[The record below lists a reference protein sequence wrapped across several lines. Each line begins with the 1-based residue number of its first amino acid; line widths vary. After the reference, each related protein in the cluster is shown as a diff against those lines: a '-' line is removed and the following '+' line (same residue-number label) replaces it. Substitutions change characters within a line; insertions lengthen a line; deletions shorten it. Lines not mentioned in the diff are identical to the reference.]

1 MVTFPNAKINLGLQ
15 ILRKRPDGYH
25 DISSLFLPIPLCDVL
40 EVIESKA
47 LSFASSGLPIPGN
60 TNDNL
65 CLKAY
70 HLLKADF
77 DLPPVNIH
85 LHKVIPMGAGL
96 GGGSADG
103 AFVLSML
110 NEKFRLQLTAK
121 QLENY
126 AAQLGSDCPF
136 FISNKAAIASGRGT
150 DLAPHAIDLKGHYLV
165 LLFPG
170 IHIGT
175 KEAYAGVKPHAGQ
188 PNIADVLA
196 APINLWKDE
205 LKNDFETS
213 VFPGHPLLPSLK
225 DLLYQTGAAYASMTG
240 SGSTVYGIFDTKPV
254 LPVLPPSVTSWT
266 GAL

>member
-1 MVTFPNAKINLGLQ
+1 VVTFPNAKINLGLQ

-40 EVIESKA
+40 EVIESKK

-60 TNDNL
+60 TDDNL

-77 DLPPVNIH
+77 DLPPVSIH

-110 NEKFRLQLTAK
+110 NEKFGLRLTQK
-121 QLENY
+121 QLESY

-136 FISNKAAIASGRGT
+136 FIGNLAAIASGRGT
-150 DLAPHAIDLKGHYLV
+150 DLASHAIDLKGHYLV

-175 KEAYAGVKPHAGQ
+175 REAYAGVKPHAGQ
-188 PNIADVLA
+188 PNIADILA
-196 APINLWKDE
+196 APVNQWKNT

-213 VFPGHPLLPSLK
+213 VFPSRPLLPSLK

-240 SGSTVYGIFDTKPV
+240 SGSTIYGIFETQPV
-254 LPVLPPSVTSWT
+254 LSALPAGVTSWT
-266 GAL
+266 GTL

>member
-1 MVTFPNAKINLGLQ
+1 VVTFPNAKINLGLQ

-40 EVIESKA
+40 EVIESKE
-47 LSFASSGLPIPGN
+47 LSFTSSGLPIPGN
-60 TNDNL
+60 ADDNL

-70 HLLKADF
+70 HSLKADF
-77 DLPPVNIH
+77 DLPPVSIH

-110 NEKFRLQLTAK
+110 NEKFGFQLTPR
-121 QLENY
+121 QLESY

-136 FISNKAAIASGRGT
+136 FIRNQAAIASGRGT
-150 DLAPHAIDLKGHYLV
+150 ELTPHAINLKGHYLV
-165 LLFPG
+165 LVFPG

-175 KEAYAGVKPHAGQ
+175 REAYAGVKPHAGQ

-196 APINLWKDE
+196 APINRWKDE
-205 LKNDFETS
+205 LKNDFEPS

-225 DLLYQTGAAYASMTG
+225 DLLYQTGAGYASMTG
-240 SGSTVYGIFDTKPV
+240 SGSTIYGIFETQPV
-254 LPVLPPSVTSWT
+254 LSALPSGVTSWT
-266 GAL
+266 GTL